1 MRCWYYCSKTNK
13 LLWYCIS
20 PVCDQHHCFFI
31 PLLLYPHFSSSVSA
45 IQAASVGGPCSP
57 WRVLGSTRTTLT
69 WRSAGRSAEW
79 TEKRRRRANCTAGL
93 PSTMVIK
100 KHSTAFP
107 HTGPHTGPHT
117 VQTKTFDEGS
127 TSETIWYF
135 YTFVCLHVFFSH
147 ENMWLLNYRLL
158 QLLERLGTQSAQP
171 LVCDIFGSH
180 KWAKQVLSKA
190 TNKFCQSWV
199 KSVTTT
205 L

>member
-1 MRCWYYCSKTNK
+1 M
-13 LLWYCIS
+13 WYCT
-20 PVCDQHHCFFI
+20 I
-31 PLLLYPHFSSSVSA
+31 PCMWPASLLLHSSPTVILLNPHFSSSVSA
-45 IQAASVGGPCSP
+45 NQAASVGGPCSP

-107 HTGPHTGPHT
+107 HTGPHT
-117 VQTKTFDEGS
+117 VQTKTFDERS

-135 YTFVCLHVFFSH
+135 YTFLCLRVFFSH
-147 ENMWLLNYRLL
+147 ENKWLLNYRLL

-171 LVCDIFGSH
+171 LVCDIFVSTQMSQTSSVKGN
-180 KWAKQVLSKA
+180 KQILSKLSF
-190 TNKFCQSWV
+190 K
-199 KSVTTT
+199 
-205 L
+205 